1 MSTENEIS
9 ARDRQDM
16 DFPALVEAVT
26 YQVLKGVALAL
37 ISEGAAQ
44 AREPAR
50 EPAPGAEP
58 PDAPAEMSFY
68 EEVRRFEI
76 RLITRALRLAHG
88 KQTVAARLL
97 GLKPTTLNAKMKQY
111 QMRGNDR
118 ASASPQPPSDGGGS
132 RSASA

>member
-9 ARDRQDM
+9 AGDRQKV

-26 YQVLKGVALAL
+26 SQVLKNVALAL
-37 ISEGAAQ
+37 ISEGATQ
-44 AREPAR
+44 AREPAS
-50 EPAPGAEP
+50 GAER
-58 PDAPAEMSFY
+58 PDSPAQISFY

-76 RLITRALRLAHG
+76 GLITRALQRAHG
-88 KQTVAARLL
+88 KQREAARLL
-97 GLKPTTLNAKMKQY
+97 GLKATTLNEKMKQY
-111 QMRGNDR
+111 QMRANDR

>member
-9 ARDRQDM
+9 AGDRQKV

-26 YQVLKGVALAL
+26 YQVLKNVALAL
-37 ISEGAAQ
+37 ISDGATQ
-44 AREPAR
+44 AREPAS
-50 EPAPGAEP
+50 GAEP
-58 PDAPAEMSFY
+58 PDAPAQMSFY

-76 RLITRALRLAHG
+76 GLITRALQQAHG
-88 KQTVAARLL
+88 KQREAARLL
-97 GLKPTTLNAKMKQY
+97 GLKATTLNEKMKQY
-111 QMRGNDR
+111 QMRGNNR

>member
-9 ARDRQDM
+9 AGDRQDVNL
-16 DFPALVEAVT
+16 PALVEAVT
-26 YQVLKGVALAL
+26 YQVLKNVAQAL
-37 ISEGAAQ
+37 ISEGVAQ
-44 AREPAR
+44 AREPAS
-50 EPAPGAEP
+50 GAER

-76 RLITRALRLAHG
+76 GLITRALQRTHG
-88 KQTVAARLL
+88 RQKEAARLL
-97 GLKPTTLNAKMKQY
+97 GLKATTLNAKMKQY

-118 ASASPQPPSDGGGS
+118 ASDSPQPPSDGGDS

>member
-9 ARDRQDM
+9 AGDRQDVNI
-16 DFPALVEAVT
+16 PALVEAVT

-37 ISEGAAQ
+37 ISEGVAQ
-44 AREPAR
+44 AREPAS
-50 EPAPGAEP
+50 GAEP
-58 PDAPAEMSFY
+58 PDAPAEISFY

-76 RLITRALRLAHG
+76 GLITRALLRAQG
-88 KQTVAARLL
+88 KQIAAARLL

-118 ASASPQPPSDGGGS
+118 ASDSRQPPSDGGGS

>member
-9 ARDRQDM
+9 AGDRQKV

-26 YQVLKGVALAL
+26 YQVLKNVALAL
-37 ISEGAAQ
+37 ISEGVAQ
-44 AREPAR
+44 AREPAS
-50 EPAPGAEP
+50 GAEP

-76 RLITRALRLAHG
+76 GLITRALRRAHG
-88 KQTVAARLL
+88 RQNAAARLL
-97 GLKPTTLNAKMKQY
+97 GLKATTLNAKMKQY

-118 ASASPQPPSDGGGS
+118 ASDSPQPPSDGGDS